1 MQKKILFTLSLLS
14 LIVASAS
21 AQVTPD
27 FKQAGDEAVQVLQDL
42 IRLNTTNPP
51 GNETLVAEYVKDL
64 LAGHVSM
71 PGT

>member
-42 IRLNTTNPP
+42 IRRTRQEMRRSSRNT
-51 GNETLVAEYVKDL
+51 
-64 LAGHVSM
+64 
-71 PGT
+71 